1 LISVFG
7 SHMSDLEI
15 ESVSNCLKSQWIGFG
30 QVVSAFEAEICK
42 VRNFGNFVMLDSGSN
57 SLFLAL
63 KLLRLK
69 PGTEVILPAYT
80 WMACANAVIL
90 AGLVPVFA
98 DVELSSMNIS
108 ERTIRPVISEKTS
121 CIMVVHFAGLPV
133 DIEPIIN
140 LGYPVIEDAAH
151 AIYSDY
157 KGRACGSLGD
167 IGVFSFDSVK
177 NLAVGEGGGLTC
189 KSSSSEAQARSLRY
203 CGIKKSGFEQAI
215 IDSENVN
222 PKMWWEYELN
232 EPFIKMLPTNI
243 SASIGLAQLQRR
255 FELQNRRMEIWNSYQ
270 EGFKKLDLMNLPIDT
285 RDYSFTHSYFTF
297 AVRVPR
303 RNELARYLLNKGIYT
318 TVRYHPLNNY
328 EQFNTQNNS
337 KLINTEIL
345 NKTALSLPL
354 HPRLT
359 DEDVDTVI
367 KNVIDFY

>member
-1 LISVFG
+1 
-7 SHMSDLEI
+7 MSDLEI

-30 QVVSAFEAEICK
+30 QVVSEFEAEICK
-42 VRNFGNFVMLDSGSN
+42 VRNFDNFVMLDSGSN

-108 ERTIRPVISEKTS
+108 ERTIRSVISEKTS

-140 LGYPVIEDAAH
+140 LGYPVIDDAAH

-177 NLAVGEGGGLTC
+177 NLAVGEGGGITC
-189 KSSSSEAQARSLRY
+189 KSSSSDAQARSLRWKFGTY
-203 CGIKKSGFEQAI
+203 TK
-215 IDSENVN
+215 
-222 PKMWWEYELN
+222 
-232 EPFIKMLPTNI
+232 
-243 SASIGLAQLQRR
+243 
-255 FELQNRRMEIWNSYQ
+255 
-270 EGFKKLDLMNLPIDT
+270 
-285 RDYSFTHSYFTF
+285 
-297 AVRVPR
+297 RVLG
-303 RNELARYLLNKGIYT
+303 N
-318 TVRYHPLNNY
+318 
-328 EQFNTQNNS
+328 
-337 KLINTEIL
+337 
-345 NKTALSLPL
+345 
-354 HPRLT
+354 
-359 DEDVDTVI
+359 
-367 KNVIDFY
+367 